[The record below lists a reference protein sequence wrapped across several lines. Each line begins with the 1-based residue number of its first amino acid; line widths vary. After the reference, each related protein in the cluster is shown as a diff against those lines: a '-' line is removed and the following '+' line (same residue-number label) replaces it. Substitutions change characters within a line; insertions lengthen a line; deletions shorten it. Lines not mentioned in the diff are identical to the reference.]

1 MPVISIS
8 RWFGWLVSRSFLR
21 MVLLIV
27 AGIIALTEL
36 LYPVAIRPSTFPLK
50 VGEVAAQDILAPRSH
65 TYTSQVLTDQARLDA
80 ENGIHRIYLPADPG
94 IARHQIEELRVTLDF
109 ISMVRSDVFSTTD
122 QKIVDLSHLA
132 SLKLDRDTT
141 TQILSLNNTRWQEIQ
156 QESLSVLEQV
166 MRNTIRDDQLTEFK
180 GNVPTLISLSF
191 SQDQAGN
198 IASLI
203 TPFIVPNSLYSEE
216 LTQAARL
223 DARNAVTPVMRS
235 YMSGE
240 SIVQRGQVITPVMI
254 EALEAFGLVEPTDST
269 HKTLAAISLIFLVS
283 FFIALF
289 ITQRSLP
296 PLDDFRN
303 LLLVTL
309 TFLVFLYGARSVI
322 PNRVVIPYLFPLP
335 AFGLVIA
342 SLFSVEIGLV
352 FSLVLSI
359 LAAYGLPNSL
369 DLTLFY
375 LLTSFCGILVLGKG
389 RRIASFFWAGIAI
402 GATGSAVLISYRL
415 LDSYTDWLG
424 ITTLVGTSFLNGI
437 ASASLTLL
445 LQYLFSQLLG
455 LATVLQLM
463 EISRP
468 DHPLLQFLLRNAPG
482 TYQHSLQVANLA
494 EQAAETIGAD
504 ALLSRVGALYHD
516 VGKSTN
522 ASFFIE
528 NQVPGNLNPH
538 DDLDPTKSAATI
550 IQHVSDGLQLTR
562 KYRLPPRIRDFISEH
577 HGALITRYQYA
588 RAVEAAGNNPDL
600 VNPEQ
605 FRYPGPA
612 PRSRETALLMLADG
626 CEAIA
631 RAELPKNEVELRQLI
646 KNVIDYCQK
655 EGQLDNTSITLRDL
669 NQITSSFLSTLKNIY
684 HPRLQYPELKK
695 EPEKQK

>member
-1 MPVISIS
+1 MPVLSIT

-21 MVLLIV
+21 MALLIV
-27 AGIIALTEL
+27 AGIIALAEL

-50 VGEVAAQDILAPRSH
+50 VGEVAAQDIVAPRSY

-80 ENGIHRIYLPADPG
+80 ENGIHRTYLPADPG

-122 QKIVDLSHLA
+122 QKIVDLSHLV
-132 SLKLDRDTT
+132 SLKLDKDIT
-141 TQILSLNNTRWQEIQ
+141 TQILLLNNTRWQEIQ
-156 QESLSVLEQV
+156 QESLRVLEQV
-166 MRNTIRDDQLTEFK
+166 MRNTIRDDQLKEFK

-203 TPFIVPNSLYSEE
+203 TPFIVPNSIYSDE

-223 DARNAVTPVMRS
+223 DARNAVAPVTRS
-235 YMSGE
+235 YISGE
-240 SIVQRGQVITPVMI
+240 SIVRRGQVIIPVMI
-254 EALEAFGLVEPTDST
+254 EALETFGLVEPSDST
-269 HKTLAAISLIFLVS
+269 HKTLAAISLIFLVG

-289 ITQRSLP
+289 VTQRSLP

-303 LLLVTL
+303 LFLVTL
-309 TFLVFLYGARSVI
+309 TFLIFLYGARSVI

-352 FSLVLSI
+352 FSLVLSV

-424 ITTLVGTSFLNGI
+424 MATLVGTSFLNGI

-445 LQYLFSQLLG
+445 LQFLFSQLLG

-468 DHPLLQFLLRNAPG
+468 DYPLLQFLLRNAPG

-562 KYRLPPRIRDFISEH
+562 KYRLPPSIRDFISEH
-577 HGALITRYQYA
+577 HGTLITRYQYT

-600 VNPEQ
+600 INPEQ

-626 CEAIA
+626 CEARA
-631 RAELPKNEVELRQLI
+631 RAELPKDEVELRQLI
-646 KNVIDYCQK
+646 KHVIDYCQK

-669 NQITSSFLSTLKNIY
+669 NQITSSFLTTLKNIY
-684 HPRLQYPELKK
+684 HPRLQYPELEK
-695 EPEKQK
+695 EPEKVK